1 MYFPTTE
8 YVNIY
13 DLQMNLQTTYK
24 RPQIYDL
31 QMNTFQ
37 TTVQYN
43 LIRLFTNHKSRI
55 LSIQLHFQINVQM
68 SSDSWFIDSLIAIH
82 SFYQFS
88 GIYLQLFGFKSN
100 HTSVKNEREYHVSL
114 GISFLVIIF
123 NLFNR
128 AELPPKSI
136 LTQMML
142 LYIHN

>member
-68 SSDSWFIDSLIAIH
+68 SSDS
-82 SFYQFS
+82 
-88 GIYLQLFGFKSN
+88 
-100 HTSVKNEREYHVSL
+100 
-114 GISFLVIIF
+114 
-123 NLFNR
+123 
-128 AELPPKSI
+128 
-136 LTQMML
+136 
-142 LYIHN
+142 